1 MAGSESKIN
10 MGLRPHVALW
20 RTTRFDLDV
29 SHPLVM
35 GIVNVTPDSFS
46 DGGLLASSA
55 DAISHAETLVEEGA
69 HVLDVG
75 GESTRPGAARVDIAE
90 QIARTQPVIAALAP
104 LGPISVDTTRAEVA
118 RAALA
123 AGACIVNDVSA
134 ALDDPEIVDVACAA
148 GASIILMHRLASPD
162 SDRWSTE
169 YDARRTYG
177 DVVHDVRDWLGAR
190 VAAVVKAGIPRDRI
204 AIDPGLGFGKD
215 VQQNLALIAR
225 LQEFAELGVPVLV
238 GASRKSF
245 LGALTAEPDAA
256 KRDAASVSAALVA
269 ASNGAA
275 ILRVHAVRDHAH
287 ALAAWSALRKQY

>member
-1 MAGSESKIN
+1 MSAAGGVLVARSHRFAWGSET
-10 MGLRPHVALW
+10 A
-20 RTTRFDLDV
+20 
-29 SHPLVM
+29 PLLMAVL
-35 GIVNVTPDSFS
+35 NTTPDSFS
-46 DGGLLASSA
+46 DGGVHSSL
-55 DAISHAETLVEEGA
+55 DAAVSHGQLCIHDGA
-69 HVLDVG
+69 GILDVG

-90 QIARTQPVIAALAP
+90 QIARTQPVIAALAT
-104 LGPISVDTTRAEVA
+104 LGPVSIDTTRAEVA

-148 GASIILMHRLASPD
+148 GAAIILMHRLASPD

-169 YDARRTYG
+169 YDARRTYT
-177 DVVHDVRDWLGAR
+177 DVVRDVRDWLGAR
-190 VAAVVKAGIPRDRI
+190 VAAVLKAGMPRDRI
-204 AIDPGLGFGKD
+204 AVDPGLGFGKD

-245 LGALTAEPDAA
+245 LGAITAEPDPAQ
-256 KRDAASVSAALVA
+256 RDAASVGAALVA

-287 ALAAWSALRKQY
+287 ALAAWSALRKKY

>member
-1 MAGSESKIN
+1 MSTAGGGVLVARSHRFAWGSETAPVLMAVLN
-10 MGLRPHVALW
+10 
-20 RTTRFDLDV
+20 T
-29 SHPLVM
+29 
-35 GIVNVTPDSFS
+35 TPDSFS
-46 DGGLLASSA
+46 DGGVHSSL
-55 DAISHAETLVEEGA
+55 DAAVSHGQLCIHDGA
-69 HVLDVG
+69 GILDVG

-90 QIARTQPVIAALAP
+90 QIARTQPVIAALAT
-104 LGPISVDTTRAEVA
+104 LGPVSIDTTRAEVA

-148 GASIILMHRLASPD
+148 GAAIILMHRLASPD

-169 YDARRTYG
+169 YDARRTYT

-190 VAAVVKAGIPRDRI
+190 VAAVLKAGMPRDRI

-245 LGALTAEPDAA
+245 LGAITAEPDPAQ
-256 KRDAASVSAALVA
+256 RDAASVGAALVA

-287 ALAAWSALRKQY
+287 ALAAWSALRKKY

>member
-1 MAGSESKIN
+1 MSMAG
-10 MGLRPHVALW
+10 GGVLVA
-20 RTTRFDLDV
+20 RSHRFAWGSGTAPVLMAV
-29 SHPLVM
+29 L
-35 GIVNVTPDSFS
+35 NTTPDSFS
-46 DGGLLASSA
+46 DGGVHSSC
-55 DAISHAETLVEEGA
+55 DAAIAHGKRCIHEGA
-69 HVLDVG
+69 GIVDVG

-104 LGPISVDTTRAEVA
+104 LGPISIDTTRAEVA

-134 ALDDPEIVDVACAA
+134 ALDNPEIVEVACAA
-148 GASIILMHRLASPD
+148 GAAIILMHRLASPD

-169 YDARRTYG
+169 YDARRTYT

-190 VAAVVKAGIPRDRI
+190 VAAVLKAGMPQDRI
-204 AIDPGLGFGKD
+204 AIDPGIGFGKD

-245 LGALTAEPDAA
+245 LGAITAEPDPAQ
-256 KRDAASVSAALVA
+256 RDAASVSAALVA

-287 ALAAWSALRKQY
+287 ALAAWSALRKKY

>member
-1 MAGSESKIN
+1 MSTAGGGVLVARSHRFAWGSETAPVLMAVLN
-10 MGLRPHVALW
+10 
-20 RTTRFDLDV
+20 T
-29 SHPLVM
+29 
-35 GIVNVTPDSFS
+35 TPDSFS
-46 DGGLLASSA
+46 DGGVHSSL
-55 DAISHAETLVEEGA
+55 DAAVSHGQLCIHDGA
-69 HVLDVG
+69 GILDVG

-90 QIARTQPVIAALAP
+90 QIARTQPVIAALAT
-104 LGPISVDTTRAEVA
+104 LGPVSIDTTRAEVA

-148 GASIILMHRLASPD
+148 GAAIILMHRLASPD

-169 YDARRTYG
+169 YDARRTYT

-190 VAAVVKAGIPRDRI
+190 VAAVLKAGMPQDRI
-204 AIDPGLGFGKD
+204 AIDPGIGFGKD

-245 LGALTAEPDAA
+245 LGAITAEPDPAQ
-256 KRDAASVSAALVA
+256 RDAASVGAALVA

-287 ALAAWSALRKQY
+287 ALAAWSALRKKY

>member
-1 MAGSESKIN
+1 MSMAG
-10 MGLRPHVALW
+10 GGVLVA
-20 RTTRFDLDV
+20 RSHRFAWGSGTAPVLMAV
-29 SHPLVM
+29 L
-35 GIVNVTPDSFS
+35 NTTPDSFS
-46 DGGLLASSA
+46 DGGVHSSC
-55 DAISHAETLVEEGA
+55 DAAIAHGKRCIHEGA
-69 HVLDVG
+69 GIVDVG

-90 QIARTQPVIAALAP
+90 QIARTQPVIVALAP
-104 LGPISVDTTRAEVA
+104 LGPISIDTTRAEVA

-148 GASIILMHRLASPD
+148 GAAIILMHRLASPD

-169 YDARRTYG
+169 YDARRTYT

-190 VAAVVKAGIPRDRI
+190 VAAVLKAGMPQDRI
-204 AIDPGLGFGKD
+204 AIDPGIGFGKD

-245 LGALTAEPDAA
+245 LGAITAEPDPAQ
-256 KRDAASVSAALVA
+256 RDAASVSAALVA

-287 ALAAWSALRKQY
+287 ALAAWSALLKKY

>member
-1 MAGSESKIN
+1 MSAAGSV
-10 MGLRPHVALW
+10 LVA
-20 RTTRFDLDV
+20 RSHRFAWGSGTAPVLMAV
-29 SHPLVM
+29 L
-35 GIVNVTPDSFS
+35 NTTPDSFS
-46 DGGLLASSA
+46 DGGIHSSC
-55 DAISHAETLVEEGA
+55 DAAIAHGKRCIHEGA
-69 HVLDVG
+69 GIVDVG

-104 LGPISVDTTRAEVA
+104 LGPISIDTTRAEVA

-123 AGACIVNDVSA
+123 AGACVVNDVSA

-148 GASIILMHRLASPD
+148 GAAIILMHRLASPD

-190 VAAVVKAGIPRDRI
+190 VAAVLKAGMPRDRI
-204 AIDPGLGFGKD
+204 AIDPGVGFGKD

-225 LQEFAELGVPVLV
+225 LQEFAELGVPILV

-245 LGALTAEPDAA
+245 LGAITAEPDPAQ
-256 KRDAASVSAALVA
+256 RDAASVSAALVA

-287 ALAAWSALRKQY
+287 ALAAWSALRKKY

>member
-1 MAGSESKIN
+1 MSMAG
-10 MGLRPHVALW
+10 GGVLVA
-20 RTTRFDLDV
+20 RSHRFAWGSGTAPVLMAV
-29 SHPLVM
+29 L
-35 GIVNVTPDSFS
+35 NTTPDSFS
-46 DGGLLASSA
+46 DGGVHSSC
-55 DAISHAETLVEEGA
+55 DAAIAHGKRCIHEGA
-69 HVLDVG
+69 GIVDVG

-90 QIARTQPVIAALAP
+90 QIARTQPVIVALAP
-104 LGPISVDTTRAEVA
+104 LGPISIDTTRAEVA

-148 GASIILMHRLASPD
+148 GAAIILMHRLASPD

-169 YDARRTYG
+169 YDARRTYT

-190 VAAVVKAGIPRDRI
+190 VAAVLKAGMPQDRI
-204 AIDPGLGFGKD
+204 AIDPGIGFGKD

-245 LGALTAEPDAA
+245 LGAITAEPDPAQ
-256 KRDAASVSAALVA
+256 RDAASVSAALVA

-287 ALAAWSALRKQY
+287 ALAAWSALRKKY

>member
-1 MAGSESKIN
+1 MSTAGGGVLVARSHRFAWGSETAPVLMAVLN
-10 MGLRPHVALW
+10 
-20 RTTRFDLDV
+20 T
-29 SHPLVM
+29 
-35 GIVNVTPDSFS
+35 TPDSFS
-46 DGGLLASSA
+46 DGGVHSSL
-55 DAISHAETLVEEGA
+55 DAAVSHGQLCIHDGA
-69 HVLDVG
+69 GILDVG

-90 QIARTQPVIAALAP
+90 QIARTQPVIAALAT
-104 LGPISVDTTRAEVA
+104 LGPVSIDTTRAEVA

-148 GASIILMHRLASPD
+148 GAAIILMHRLASPD

-169 YDARRTYG
+169 YDARRTYT

-190 VAAVVKAGIPRDRI
+190 VAAVLKAGMPRDRI
-204 AIDPGLGFGKD
+204 AVDPGLGFGKD

-245 LGALTAEPDAA
+245 LGAITAEPDPAQ
-256 KRDAASVSAALVA
+256 RDAASVGAALVA

-287 ALAAWSALRKQY
+287 ALAAWSALRKKY

>member
-1 MAGSESKIN
+1 MSMAGGGVLVARSHRFAWGSETAPVLMAVLN
-10 MGLRPHVALW
+10 
-20 RTTRFDLDV
+20 T
-29 SHPLVM
+29 
-35 GIVNVTPDSFS
+35 TPDSFS
-46 DGGLLASSA
+46 DGGVHASL
-55 DAISHAETLVEEGA
+55 DAAVSHGQRCIHEGA
-69 HVLDVG
+69 GILDVG

-90 QIARTQPVIAALAP
+90 QIARTQPVIAALAT
-104 LGPISVDTTRAEVA
+104 LGPVSIDTTRAEVA

-148 GASIILMHRLASPD
+148 GAAIILMHRLASPD

-169 YDARRTYG
+169 YDARRTYT

-190 VAAVVKAGIPRDRI
+190 VAAVMKAGMPRDRI
-204 AIDPGLGFGKD
+204 AVDPGLGFGKD

-245 LGALTAEPDAA
+245 LGAITAEPDPAQ
-256 KRDAASVSAALVA
+256 RDAASVGAALVA

-287 ALAAWSALRKQY
+287 ALAAWSALRKKY

>member
-1 MAGSESKIN
+1 MSAAGGVLVARSHRFAWGSETAPVLMAVLN
-10 MGLRPHVALW
+10 
-20 RTTRFDLDV
+20 T
-29 SHPLVM
+29 
-35 GIVNVTPDSFS
+35 TPDSFS
-46 DGGLLASSA
+46 DGGVHSSL
-55 DAISHAETLVEEGA
+55 DAAVSHGQLCIHDGA
-69 HVLDVG
+69 GILDVG

-90 QIARTQPVIAALAP
+90 QIARTQPVIAAIAT
-104 LGPISVDTTRAEVA
+104 LGPVSIDTTRAEVA

-148 GASIILMHRLASPD
+148 GAAIILMHRLASPD

-169 YDARRTYG
+169 YDARRTYT
-177 DVVHDVRDWLGAR
+177 DVVRDVRDWLGAR
-190 VAAVVKAGIPRDRI
+190 VAAVLKAGMPRDRI
-204 AIDPGLGFGKD
+204 AVDPGLGFGKD

-245 LGALTAEPDAA
+245 LGAITAEPDPAQ
-256 KRDAASVSAALVA
+256 RDAASVGAALVA

-287 ALAAWSALRKQY
+287 ALAAWSALRKKY

>member
-1 MAGSESKIN
+1 MHEGA
-10 MGLRPHVALW
+10 
-20 RTTRFDLDV
+20 
-29 SHPLVM
+29 
-35 GIVNVTPDSFS
+35 GIV
-46 DGGLLASSA
+46 
-55 DAISHAETLVEEGA
+55 
-69 HVLDVG
+69 DVG

-104 LGPISVDTTRAEVA
+104 LGPISIDTTRAEVA

-134 ALDDPEIVDVACAA
+134 ALDDPEIVDVACSA
-148 GASIILMHRLASPD
+148 GAAIILMHRLASPD

-190 VAAVVKAGIPRDRI
+190 VAAVVKAGMPRDRI

-215 VQQNLALIAR
+215 VEQNLALIAR

-245 LGALTAEPDAA
+245 LGAITAEPDAA

-275 ILRVHAVRDHAH
+275 ILRVHAVRDHVH
-287 ALAAWSALRKQY
+287 ALAAWSALRKKY

>member
-1 MAGSESKIN
+1 MSMAG
-10 MGLRPHVALW
+10 GGVLVA
-20 RTTRFDLDV
+20 RSHRFAWGSGTAPVLMAV
-29 SHPLVM
+29 L
-35 GIVNVTPDSFS
+35 NTTPDSFS
-46 DGGLLASSA
+46 DGGVHSSC
-55 DAISHAETLVEEGA
+55 DAAIAHGKRCIHEGA
-69 HVLDVG
+69 GIVDVG

-104 LGPISVDTTRAEVA
+104 LGPISIDTTRAEVA

-148 GASIILMHRLASPD
+148 GAAIILMHRLASPD

-169 YDARRTYG
+169 YDARRTYT

-190 VAAVVKAGIPRDRI
+190 VAAVLRAGMPRDRI
-204 AIDPGLGFGKD
+204 AVDPGLGFGKD

-225 LQEFAELGVPVLV
+225 LPEFAELGVPVLV

-245 LGALTAEPDAA
+245 LGAITAEPDPAQ
-256 KRDAASVSAALVA
+256 RDAASVGAALVA

-287 ALAAWSALRKQY
+287 ALAAWSALRKKY

>member
-1 MAGSESKIN
+1 MSTAGGGVLVARSHRFAWGSET
-10 MGLRPHVALW
+10 A
-20 RTTRFDLDV
+20 
-29 SHPLVM
+29 PLLMAVL
-35 GIVNVTPDSFS
+35 NTTPDSFS
-46 DGGLLASSA
+46 DGGVHSSFDAALAHGQRCIH
-55 DAISHAETLVEEGA
+55 DGA
-69 HVLDVG
+69 GILDVG

-90 QIARTQPVIAALAP
+90 QIARTQPVIAALAT
-104 LGPISVDTTRAEVA
+104 LGPVSIDTTRAEVA
-118 RAALA
+118 RVALA

-148 GASIILMHRLASPD
+148 GAAIILMHRLASPD

-190 VAAVVKAGIPRDRI
+190 VAAVLKAGMPRDRI

-245 LGALTAEPDAA
+245 LGAITAESDPAQ
-256 KRDAASVSAALVA
+256 RDAASVGAALVA

-287 ALAAWSALRKQY
+287 ALAAWSALRKKY

>member
-1 MAGSESKIN
+1 MSTAGGGVLVARSHRFAWGSETAPVLMAVLN
-10 MGLRPHVALW
+10 
-20 RTTRFDLDV
+20 T
-29 SHPLVM
+29 
-35 GIVNVTPDSFS
+35 TPDSFS
-46 DGGLLASSA
+46 DGGVHSSL
-55 DAISHAETLVEEGA
+55 DAAVSHGQLCIHDGA
-69 HVLDVG
+69 GILDVG

-90 QIARTQPVIAALAP
+90 QIARTQPVIAALAT
-104 LGPISVDTTRAEVA
+104 LGPVSIDTTRAEVA

-134 ALDDPEIVDVACAA
+134 ALDNPEIVEVACAA
-148 GASIILMHRLASPD
+148 GAAIILMHRLASPD

-190 VAAVVKAGIPRDRI
+190 VAAVLKAGMPRDRI
-204 AIDPGLGFGKD
+204 AVDPGLGFGKD

-245 LGALTAEPDAA
+245 LGAITAEPDPAQ
-256 KRDAASVSAALVA
+256 RDAASVGAALVA

-287 ALAAWSALRKQY
+287 ALAAWSALRKKY

>member
-1 MAGSESKIN
+1 MSTAGGGVLVARSHRFAWGSEKAPVLMAVLN
-10 MGLRPHVALW
+10 
-20 RTTRFDLDV
+20 T
-29 SHPLVM
+29 
-35 GIVNVTPDSFS
+35 TPDSFS
-46 DGGLLASSA
+46 DGGVHASL
-55 DAISHAETLVEEGA
+55 DAAVSHGQRCIHDGA
-69 HVLDVG
+69 GILDVG

-90 QIARTQPVIAALAP
+90 QIARTQPVIAALAT
-104 LGPISVDTTRAEVA
+104 LGPVSIDTTRAEVA

-148 GASIILMHRLASPD
+148 GAAIILMHRLASPD

-169 YDARRTYG
+169 YDARRTYT

-190 VAAVVKAGIPRDRI
+190 VAAVLKAGMPRDRI
-204 AIDPGLGFGKD
+204 AVDPGLGFGKD

-245 LGALTAEPDAA
+245 LGAITAEPDPAQ
-256 KRDAASVSAALVA
+256 RDAASVGAALVA

-287 ALAAWSALRKQY
+287 ALAAWSALRKKY

>member
-1 MAGSESKIN
+1 MSTAGGGVLVARSHRFAWGSGTAPVLMAVLN
-10 MGLRPHVALW
+10 
-20 RTTRFDLDV
+20 T
-29 SHPLVM
+29 
-35 GIVNVTPDSFS
+35 TPDSFS
-46 DGGLLASSA
+46 DGGVHSSFDAALAHGQRCIH
-55 DAISHAETLVEEGA
+55 DGA
-69 HVLDVG
+69 GILDVG

-90 QIARTQPVIAALAP
+90 QIARTQPVIAALAT
-104 LGPISVDTTRAEVA
+104 LGPVSIDTTRAEVA
-118 RAALA
+118 RVALA

-134 ALDDPEIVDVACAA
+134 ALDDPEIVEVACAA
-148 GASIILMHRLASPD
+148 GAAIILMHRLASPD

-169 YDARRTYG
+169 YDARRTYT

-190 VAAVVKAGIPRDRI
+190 VAAVLKAGMPRDRI

-225 LQEFAELGVPVLV
+225 LPEFAELGVPVLV

-245 LGALTAEPDAA
+245 LGAITAESDPAQ
-256 KRDAASVSAALVA
+256 RDAASVGAALVA

-287 ALAAWSALRKQY
+287 ALAAWSALRKKY

>member
-1 MAGSESKIN
+1 MSTAGGGVLVARSHRFAWGSETAPVLMAVLN
-10 MGLRPHVALW
+10 
-20 RTTRFDLDV
+20 T
-29 SHPLVM
+29 
-35 GIVNVTPDSFS
+35 TPDSFS
-46 DGGLLASSA
+46 DGGVHSSLDA
-55 DAISHAETLVEEGA
+55 AISHGQRCIHEGA
-69 HVLDVG
+69 GILDVG

-90 QIARTQPVIAALAP
+90 QIARTQPVIAVLAT
-104 LGPISVDTTRAEVA
+104 LGPVSIDTTRAEVA

-148 GASIILMHRLASPD
+148 GAAIILMHRLASPD

-169 YDARRTYG
+169 YDARRTYT

-190 VAAVVKAGIPRDRI
+190 VAAVLKAGMPRDRI
-204 AIDPGLGFGKD
+204 AVDPGLGFGKD
-215 VQQNLALIAR
+215 VRQNLALIAR

-245 LGALTAEPDAA
+245 LGAITAEPDPAQ
-256 KRDAASVSAALVA
+256 RDAASVGAALVA

-287 ALAAWSALRKQY
+287 ALAAWSALRKKY

>member
-1 MAGSESKIN
+1 MSIAGGGVLVARSHRFAWGSGTAPVLMAVLN
-10 MGLRPHVALW
+10 
-20 RTTRFDLDV
+20 T
-29 SHPLVM
+29 
-35 GIVNVTPDSFS
+35 TPDSFS
-46 DGGLLASSA
+46 DGGVHSSFDAALAHGQRCIH
-55 DAISHAETLVEEGA
+55 DGA
-69 HVLDVG
+69 GILDVG

-90 QIARTQPVIAALAP
+90 QIARTQPVIAALAA
-104 LGPISVDTTRAEVA
+104 LGPVSIDTTRAEVA

-148 GASIILMHRLASPD
+148 GAAIILMHRLASPD

-169 YDARRTYG
+169 YDARRTYT

-190 VAAVVKAGIPRDRI
+190 VAAVLKAGMPRDRI

-245 LGALTAEPDAA
+245 LGALTAEPDPAQ
-256 KRDAASVSAALVA
+256 RDAASVSAALVA

-287 ALAAWSALRKQY
+287 ALAAWSALRKKY

>member
-1 MAGSESKIN
+1 MSAAGGVLVARSHRFAWGSGTAPVLMAVLN
-10 MGLRPHVALW
+10 
-20 RTTRFDLDV
+20 T
-29 SHPLVM
+29 
-35 GIVNVTPDSFS
+35 TPDSFS
-46 DGGLLASSA
+46 DGGVHSSFDAALAHGQRCIH
-55 DAISHAETLVEEGA
+55 DGA
-69 HVLDVG
+69 GILDVG

-104 LGPISVDTTRAEVA
+104 LGPVSIDTTRAEVA

-148 GASIILMHRLASPD
+148 GAAIILMHRLASPD

-190 VAAVVKAGIPRDRI
+190 VAAVLKAGMPRDRI

-225 LQEFAELGVPVLV
+225 LPEFAELGVPVLV

-245 LGALTAEPDAA
+245 LGAITAESDPAQ
-256 KRDAASVSAALVA
+256 RDAASVGAALVA

-287 ALAAWSALRKQY
+287 ALAAWSALRKKY

>member
-1 MAGSESKIN
+1 MSTAGGGVLVARSHRFAWGSETAPVLMAVLN
-10 MGLRPHVALW
+10 
-20 RTTRFDLDV
+20 T
-29 SHPLVM
+29 
-35 GIVNVTPDSFS
+35 TPDSFS
-46 DGGLLASSA
+46 DGGVHASL
-55 DAISHAETLVEEGA
+55 DAAVSHGQRCIHDGA
-69 HVLDVG
+69 GILDVG

-90 QIARTQPVIAALAP
+90 QIARTQPVIAALAT
-104 LGPISVDTTRAEVA
+104 LGPVSIDTTRAEVA

-148 GASIILMHRLASPD
+148 GAAIILMHRLASPD

-169 YDARRTYG
+169 YDARRTYT

-190 VAAVVKAGIPRDRI
+190 VAAVLKAGMPRDRI
-204 AIDPGLGFGKD
+204 AVDPGLGFGKD

-245 LGALTAEPDAA
+245 LGAITAEPDPAQ
-256 KRDAASVSAALVA
+256 RDAASVGAALVA

-287 ALAAWSALRKQY
+287 ALAAWSALRKKY

>member
-1 MAGSESKIN
+1 MSAAGGVLVARSHRFAWGSGTAPVLMAVLN
-10 MGLRPHVALW
+10 
-20 RTTRFDLDV
+20 T
-29 SHPLVM
+29 
-35 GIVNVTPDSFS
+35 TPDSFS
-46 DGGLLASSA
+46 DGGIHSSC
-55 DAISHAETLVEEGA
+55 DAAIAHGKRCIHEGA
-69 HVLDVG
+69 GIVDVG

-104 LGPISVDTTRAEVA
+104 LGPVSIDTTRAEVA

-123 AGACIVNDVSA
+123 AGACLVNDVSA
-134 ALDDPEIVDVACAA
+134 ALDDPEIVEVACAA
-148 GASIILMHRLASPD
+148 GAAIILMHRLASPD

-169 YDARRTYG
+169 YDARRTYT
-177 DVVHDVRDWLGAR
+177 DVVHDVRDWLGVR
-190 VAAVVKAGIPRDRI
+190 VAAVLKAGMPHDRI

-245 LGALTAEPDAA
+245 LGAITAEPDPAQ
-256 KRDAASVSAALVA
+256 RDAASVGAALVA

-287 ALAAWSALRKQY
+287 ALAAWSALRRKY

>member
-1 MAGSESKIN
+1 MSAAGSV
-10 MGLRPHVALW
+10 LVA
-20 RTTRFDLDV
+20 RSHRFAWGSGTAPVLMAV
-29 SHPLVM
+29 
-35 GIVNVTPDSFS
+35 VNTTPDSFS
-46 DGGLLASSA
+46 DGGIHSSCA
-55 DAISHAETLVEEGA
+55 AAIAHGKRCIHEGA
-69 HVLDVG
+69 GIVDVG
-75 GESTRPGAARVDIAE
+75 GESTRPGAARVDSAE

-104 LGPISVDTTRAEVA
+104 LGPISIDTTRAEVA

-148 GASIILMHRLASPD
+148 GAAIILMHRLASPD
-162 SDRWSTE
+162 SDHWSTE

-190 VAAVVKAGIPRDRI
+190 VAAVLKAGMPRDRI
-204 AIDPGLGFGKD
+204 AIDPGVGFGKD

-225 LQEFAELGVPVLV
+225 LQEFAELGVPILV

-245 LGALTAEPDAA
+245 LGAITAEPDPAQ
-256 KRDAASVSAALVA
+256 RDAASVSAALVA

-287 ALAAWSALRKQY
+287 ALAAWSALRKKY

>member
-1 MAGSESKIN
+1 MSAAGGVLVARSHRFAWGSGTAPVLMAVLN
-10 MGLRPHVALW
+10 
-20 RTTRFDLDV
+20 T
-29 SHPLVM
+29 
-35 GIVNVTPDSFS
+35 TPDSFS
-46 DGGLLASSA
+46 DGGVHSSC
-55 DAISHAETLVEEGA
+55 DAAIAHGKRCIHEGA
-69 HVLDVG
+69 GIVDVG

-90 QIARTQPVIAALAP
+90 QIARTQPVIAALATLSP
-104 LGPISVDTTRAEVA
+104 VSIDTTRAEVA

-134 ALDDPEIVDVACAA
+134 ALDDPEIVDVACEA
-148 GASIILMHRLASPD
+148 GAAIILMHRLASPD

-169 YDARRTYG
+169 HDSRRTYR
-177 DVVHDVRDWLGAR
+177 DVVHEVRDWLGAR
-190 VAAVVKAGIPRDRI
+190 VAAVLKAGMPQDRI

-245 LGALTAEPDAA
+245 LGAITAEPDPAQ
-256 KRDAASVSAALVA
+256 RDAASVGAALVA
-269 ASNGAA
+269 AANGAA

-287 ALAAWSALRKQY
+287 ALAMWSALRKKY

>member
-1 MAGSESKIN
+1 MSTAGGGVLVARSHRFAWGSETAPVLMAVLN
-10 MGLRPHVALW
+10 
-20 RTTRFDLDV
+20 T
-29 SHPLVM
+29 
-35 GIVNVTPDSFS
+35 TPDSFS
-46 DGGLLASSA
+46 DGGVHSSL
-55 DAISHAETLVEEGA
+55 DAAVSHGQLCIHDGA
-69 HVLDVG
+69 GILDVG

-90 QIARTQPVIAALAP
+90 QIARTQPVIAALAT
-104 LGPISVDTTRAEVA
+104 LGPVSIDTTRAEVA

-148 GASIILMHRLASPD
+148 GAAIILMHRLASPD

-169 YDARRTYG
+169 YDARRTYT

-190 VAAVVKAGIPRDRI
+190 VAAVMKAGMPRDRI
-204 AIDPGLGFGKD
+204 AVDPGLGFGKD

-245 LGALTAEPDAA
+245 LGAITAEPDPAQ
-256 KRDAASVSAALVA
+256 RDAASVGAALVA

-287 ALAAWSALRKQY
+287 ALAAWSALRKKY

>member
-1 MAGSESKIN
+1 MSTAGGGVLVARSHRFAWGSETAPVLMAVLN
-10 MGLRPHVALW
+10 
-20 RTTRFDLDV
+20 T
-29 SHPLVM
+29 
-35 GIVNVTPDSFS
+35 TPDSFS
-46 DGGLLASSA
+46 DGGVHSSL
-55 DAISHAETLVEEGA
+55 DAAGSHGQLCFHDGA
-69 HVLDVG
+69 GILDVG

-90 QIARTQPVIAALAP
+90 QIARTQPVIAALAT
-104 LGPISVDTTRAEVA
+104 LGPVSIDTTRAEVA

-148 GASIILMHRLASPD
+148 GAAIILMHRLASPD

-169 YDARRTYG
+169 YDARRTYT

-190 VAAVVKAGIPRDRI
+190 VAAVLKAGMPRDRI
-204 AIDPGLGFGKD
+204 AVDPGLGFGKD

-245 LGALTAEPDAA
+245 LGAITAEPDPAQ
-256 KRDAASVSAALVA
+256 RDAASVGAALVA

-287 ALAAWSALRKQY
+287 ALAAWSALRKKY

>member
-1 MAGSESKIN
+1 MSMAG
-10 MGLRPHVALW
+10 GGVLVA
-20 RTTRFDLDV
+20 RSHRFAWGSGTAPVLMAV
-29 SHPLVM
+29 L
-35 GIVNVTPDSFS
+35 NTTPDSFS
-46 DGGLLASSA
+46 DGGVHSSFDAALAHGQRCIH
-55 DAISHAETLVEEGA
+55 DGA
-69 HVLDVG
+69 GILDVG

-90 QIARTQPVIAALAP
+90 QIARTQPVIAALAA
-104 LGPISVDTTRAEVA
+104 LGPVSIDTTRAEVA

-148 GASIILMHRLASPD
+148 GAAIILMHRLASPD

-169 YDARRTYG
+169 YDARRTYT

-190 VAAVVKAGIPRDRI
+190 VAAVLKAGMPRDRI

-225 LQEFAELGVPVLV
+225 LPEFAELGVPILV

-245 LGALTAEPDAA
+245 LGAITAEPDPAQ
-256 KRDAASVSAALVA
+256 RDAASVGAALVA
-269 ASNGAA
+269 ASHGAA

-287 ALAAWSALRKQY
+287 ALAAWSALRKKY

>member
-1 MAGSESKIN
+1 MSAAGGVLVARSHRFIWGSGTAPVLMAVLN
-10 MGLRPHVALW
+10 
-20 RTTRFDLDV
+20 T
-29 SHPLVM
+29 
-35 GIVNVTPDSFS
+35 TPDSFS
-46 DGGLLASSA
+46 DGGVHSSC
-55 DAISHAETLVEEGA
+55 DAAIAHGKRCIHEGA
-69 HVLDVG
+69 GIVDVG
-75 GESTRPGAARVDIAE
+75 GESTRPRAARVDIAE

-104 LGPISVDTTRAEVA
+104 LGPISIDTTRAEVA

-148 GASIILMHRLASPD
+148 GAAIILMHRLTSPD

-169 YDARRTYG
+169 HDARRTYG

-190 VAAVVKAGIPRDRI
+190 VAAVLKAGMPQDRI
-204 AIDPGLGFGKD
+204 AIDPGIGFGKD

-245 LGALTAEPDAA
+245 LGAITAEPDPAQ
-256 KRDAASVSAALVA
+256 RDAASVGAALVA

-287 ALAAWSALRKQY
+287 ALAAWSALRKKY

>member
-1 MAGSESKIN
+1 MSTAGGGVLVARSHRFAWGSET
-10 MGLRPHVALW
+10 A
-20 RTTRFDLDV
+20 
-29 SHPLVM
+29 PLLMAVL
-35 GIVNVTPDSFS
+35 NTTPDSFS
-46 DGGLLASSA
+46 DGGVHSSFDAALAHGQRCIH
-55 DAISHAETLVEEGA
+55 DGA
-69 HVLDVG
+69 GILDVG

-90 QIARTQPVIAALAP
+90 QIARTQPVIAALAT
-104 LGPISVDTTRAEVA
+104 LGPVSIDTTRAEVA

-148 GASIILMHRLASPD
+148 GAAIILMHRLASPD

-190 VAAVVKAGIPRDRI
+190 VAAVLKAGMPRDRI

-245 LGALTAEPDAA
+245 LGAITAESDPAQ
-256 KRDAASVSAALVA
+256 RDAASVGAALVA

-287 ALAAWSALRKQY
+287 ALAAWSALRKKY

>member
-1 MAGSESKIN
+1 MSTAGGGVLVARSHRFAWGSGTAPVLMAVLN
-10 MGLRPHVALW
+10 
-20 RTTRFDLDV
+20 T
-29 SHPLVM
+29 
-35 GIVNVTPDSFS
+35 TPDSFS
-46 DGGLLASSA
+46 DGGVHSSFDAALAHGQRCIH
-55 DAISHAETLVEEGA
+55 DGA
-69 HVLDVG
+69 GILDVG

-90 QIARTQPVIAALAP
+90 QIARTQPVIAALAT
-104 LGPISVDTTRAEVA
+104 LGPVSIDTTRAEVA
-118 RAALA
+118 RVALA

-134 ALDDPEIVDVACAA
+134 ALDDPEIVEVACAA
-148 GASIILMHRLASPD
+148 GAAIILMHRLASPD

-169 YDARRTYG
+169 YDARRTYT

-190 VAAVVKAGIPRDRI
+190 VAAVLKAGIPRDRI

-225 LQEFAELGVPVLV
+225 LPEFAELGVPVLV

-245 LGALTAEPDAA
+245 LGAITAESDPAQ
-256 KRDAASVSAALVA
+256 RDAASVGAALVA

-287 ALAAWSALRKQY
+287 ALAAWSALRKKY

>member
-1 MAGSESKIN
+1 MTTAGGGVLVARSHRFAWGSETAPVLMAVLN
-10 MGLRPHVALW
+10 
-20 RTTRFDLDV
+20 T
-29 SHPLVM
+29 
-35 GIVNVTPDSFS
+35 TPDSFS
-46 DGGLLASSA
+46 DGGVHSSFDAALAHGQRC
-55 DAISHAETLVEEGA
+55 IHEGA
-69 HVLDVG
+69 GILDVG

-90 QIARTQPVIAALAP
+90 QIARTQPVIAALAT
-104 LGPISVDTTRAEVA
+104 LGPVSIDTTRAEVA

-148 GASIILMHRLASPD
+148 GAAIILMHRLASPD

-169 YDARRTYG
+169 YDARRTYT

-190 VAAVVKAGIPRDRI
+190 VAAVLKAGMPRDRI
-204 AIDPGLGFGKD
+204 AVDPGLGFGKD

-225 LQEFAELGVPVLV
+225 LPEFAELGVPVLV

-245 LGALTAEPDAA
+245 LGAITAEPDPAQ
-256 KRDAASVSAALVA
+256 RDAASVGAALVA

-287 ALAAWSALRKQY
+287 ALAAWSALRKKY

>member
-1 MAGSESKIN
+1 MSMAG
-10 MGLRPHVALW
+10 GGVLVA
-20 RTTRFDLDV
+20 RSHRFAWGSGTAPVLMAV
-29 SHPLVM
+29 L
-35 GIVNVTPDSFS
+35 NTTPDSFS
-46 DGGLLASSA
+46 DGGVHSSFDAALAHGQRCIH
-55 DAISHAETLVEEGA
+55 DGA
-69 HVLDVG
+69 GILDVG

-90 QIARTQPVIAALAP
+90 QIARTQPVIAALAT
-104 LGPISVDTTRAEVA
+104 LGPVSIDTTRAEVA
-118 RAALA
+118 RVALA

-134 ALDDPEIVDVACAA
+134 ALDDPEIVEVACAA
-148 GASIILMHRLASPD
+148 GAAIILMHRLASPD

-169 YDARRTYG
+169 YDARRTYT

-190 VAAVVKAGIPRDRI
+190 VAAVLKAGIPRDRI

-225 LQEFAELGVPVLV
+225 LPEFAELGVPVLV

-245 LGALTAEPDAA
+245 LGAITAESDPAQ
-256 KRDAASVSAALVA
+256 RDAASVGAALVA

-287 ALAAWSALRKQY
+287 ALAAWSALRKKY

>member
-1 MAGSESKIN
+1 MSAAGGVLVARSHRFAWGSGTAPVLMAVLN
-10 MGLRPHVALW
+10 
-20 RTTRFDLDV
+20 T
-29 SHPLVM
+29 
-35 GIVNVTPDSFS
+35 TPDSFS
-46 DGGLLASSA
+46 DGGVHSSC
-55 DAISHAETLVEEGA
+55 DAAIAHGKRCIHEGA
-69 HVLDVG
+69 GMVDVG

-90 QIARTQPVIAALAP
+90 QIARTQPVIAALAT
-104 LGPISVDTTRAEVA
+104 LGPVSIDTTRAEVA

-148 GASIILMHRLASPD
+148 GAAIILMHRLASPD

-169 YDARRTYG
+169 YDARRNYV

-190 VAAVVKAGIPRDRI
+190 VAAVLKAGMPQERI
-204 AIDPGLGFGKD
+204 AIDPGIGFGKD

-245 LGALTAEPDAA
+245 LGAITAEPDPAQ
-256 KRDAASVSAALVA
+256 RDAASVSAALVA
-269 ASNGAA
+269 AANGAA

-287 ALAAWSALRKQY
+287 ALAAWSALRKKY

>member
-1 MAGSESKIN
+1 MSTAGGGVLVARSHRFAWGSET
-10 MGLRPHVALW
+10 A
-20 RTTRFDLDV
+20 
-29 SHPLVM
+29 PLLMAVL
-35 GIVNVTPDSFS
+35 NTTPDSFS
-46 DGGLLASSA
+46 DGGVHSSFDAALAHGQRCIH
-55 DAISHAETLVEEGA
+55 DGA
-69 HVLDVG
+69 GILDVG

-90 QIARTQPVIAALAP
+90 QIARTQPVIAALAT
-104 LGPISVDTTRAEVA
+104 LGPVSIDTTRAEVA
-118 RAALA
+118 RVALA

-148 GASIILMHRLASPD
+148 GAAIILMHRLASPD

-190 VAAVVKAGIPRDRI
+190 VAAVLKAGMPRDRI

-245 LGALTAEPDAA
+245 LGAITAEPDPAQ
-256 KRDAASVSAALVA
+256 RDAASVGAALVA
-269 ASNGAA
+269 AANGAA

-287 ALAAWSALRKQY
+287 ALAAWSALRKKY

>member
-1 MAGSESKIN
+1 MSTAGGGVLVARSHRFAWGSETAPVLMAVLN
-10 MGLRPHVALW
+10 
-20 RTTRFDLDV
+20 T
-29 SHPLVM
+29 
-35 GIVNVTPDSFS
+35 TPDSFS
-46 DGGLLASSA
+46 DGGVHASL
-55 DAISHAETLVEEGA
+55 DAAVSHGQRCIHEGA
-69 HVLDVG
+69 GILDVG

-90 QIARTQPVIAALAP
+90 QIARTQPVIAALAT
-104 LGPISVDTTRAEVA
+104 LGPVSIDTTRAEVA
-118 RAALA
+118 RAALV

-148 GASIILMHRLASPD
+148 GAAIILMHRLASPD

-169 YDARRTYG
+169 YDARRTYT

-190 VAAVVKAGIPRDRI
+190 VAAVLKAGMPRDRI
-204 AIDPGLGFGKD
+204 AVDPGLGFGKD

-245 LGALTAEPDAA
+245 LGAITAEPDPAQ
-256 KRDAASVSAALVA
+256 RDAASVGAALVA

-287 ALAAWSALRKQY
+287 ALAAWSALRKKY

>member
-1 MAGSESKIN
+1 MSTAGGGVLVARSHRFAWGSET
-10 MGLRPHVALW
+10 A
-20 RTTRFDLDV
+20 
-29 SHPLVM
+29 PLLMAVL
-35 GIVNVTPDSFS
+35 NTTPDSFS
-46 DGGLLASSA
+46 DGGVHSSFDAALAHGQRCIH
-55 DAISHAETLVEEGA
+55 DGA
-69 HVLDVG
+69 GILDVG

-90 QIARTQPVIAALAP
+90 QIARTQPVIAALAT
-104 LGPISVDTTRAEVA
+104 LGPVSIDTTRAEVA

-134 ALDDPEIVDVACAA
+134 AFDDPEIVEVACAA
-148 GASIILMHRLASPD
+148 GAAIILMHRLASPD

-190 VAAVVKAGIPRDRI
+190 VAAVLKAGMPRDRI

-245 LGALTAEPDAA
+245 LGAITAESDPAQ
-256 KRDAASVSAALVA
+256 RDAASVGAALVA

-287 ALAAWSALRKQY
+287 ALAAWSALRKKY